1 MCNNTAECQPVL
13 FQQLLKRKRKVDDA
27 LRIAVVDLPRHLH

>member
-1 MCNNTAECQPVL
+1 MCKNTAECHPVL
-13 FQQLLKRKRKVDDA
+13 FQRLLKRKRMVGDA